1 MQRIPEVGVL
11 AVQHQPPVHRS
22 IDLSAGPVSEVRRG
36 VRWRDVAVDG
46 RTVSYGIAGSGSP
59 VLFLHGFGLA
69 PRTYAGAVERL
80 AATGV
85 RVYAPALPGFGG
97 TGALPA
103 SDHGF
108 AGYADWVARFLDA
121 VGIDEP
127 IPMIGHSFGGG
138 VALAS
143 AHTLGDRVSEL
154 VLVNSVGGG
163 AWSPSGTVREIRHR
177 PLWRWGASAIAD
189 AVLTGTPASAIAS
202 IAGES
207 LRNAMRDPAAL
218 WRIGE
223 LARSADLRTEAA
235 QIVDR
240 GLPTTMVW
248 SSGDTFI
255 PRASFESLHTAL
267 REPRVHRVAGC
278 HGWLIGDPDGFG
290 RAMGSVLRS
299 PTGAAV

>member
-1 MQRIPEVGVL
+1 MHDHAP
-11 AVQHQPPVHRS
+11 AHRS
-22 IDLSAGPVSEVRRG
+22 IAPSADGVAEVRRRI
-36 VRWRDVAVDG
+36 RWRDVAVDG
-46 RTVSYGIAGSGSP
+46 RAVPYGTAGSGAP
-59 VLFLHGFGLA
+59 VVFLHGFGLA
-69 PRTYAGAVERL
+69 PHTYGGAVERL

-97 TGALPA
+97 TNALPA
-103 SDHGF
+103 SSHGF
-108 AGYADWVARFLDA
+108 AGYTGWVARFLDA
-121 VGIDEP
+121 LGIDEP
-127 IPMIGHSFGGG
+127 VAMVGHSFGGG

-143 AHTLGDRVSEL
+143 SHGLGDRVSEL

-202 IAGES
+202 IASAG
-207 LRNAMRDPAAL
+207 LRNAVRDPAAL

-223 LARSADLRTEAA
+223 LARSADLRSEAA
-235 QIVDR
+235 QLVDR
-240 GLPTTMVW
+240 GLPTTLVW

-255 PRASFESLHTAL
+255 PRASFESLRTAL
-267 REPRVHRVAGC
+267 REPPVHRVAGC

-299 PTGAAV
+299 TTGAAV